1 MYFRDVQDS
10 ALFTSVIFS
19 ILSNLRQYSLRFI
32 QIMFSLSYSLQLW
45 SVFYPHLFQWYS
57 VFRSIYFNSVQYSA
71 HLIQWCSVLCPIWF
85 SIVQYSIPFT
95 LVKFSFLSSFTSAMF
110 SILTSFTLLI
120 FKILFHLFQWFSLF
134 CPICFSDSQYFL
146 LICFR
151 DIQYYLTFISIMF
164 CILSNLL

>member
-71 HLIQWCSVLCPIWF
+71 PLNSMMFSIVSHLIQYCSVFHPIYFSEVQF
-85 SIVQYSIPFT
+85 SILIYFSDVQYSD
-95 LVKFSFLSSFTSAMF
+95 
-110 SILTSFTLLI
+110 LI
-120 FKILFHLFQWFSLF
+120 YFIDFQ
-134 CPICFSDSQYFL
+134 DSVP
-146 LICFR
+146 
-151 DIQYYLTFISIMF
+151 FISVVF
-164 CILSNLL
+164 TILSHLLQRFSVFPTYLF

>member
-1 MYFRDVQDS
+1 MYFRDVQNS

-71 HLIQWCSVLCPIWF
+71 PFNSMMFSIVSHLIQYCSVFHPIYFSEVQF
-85 SIVQYSIPFT
+85 SILIYFSDVQYSDLIYFIDFQDSVPYISVIFT
-95 LVKFSFLSSFTSAMF
+95 ILSH
-110 SILTSFTLLI
+110 LL
-120 FKILFHLFQWFSLF
+120 QWFSVFPTYLF
-134 CPICFSDSQYFL
+134 
-146 LICFR
+146 
-151 DIQYYLTFISIMF
+151 
-164 CILSNLL
+164 